1 MTAVAVPP
9 LVCVTCRPPLIQLSA
24 LAQEPLRAAHSGSV
38 HGRRELPDR
47 LDTAQIIVWVTI
59 VTAMSRAGSEI
70 NARRHGGEPGARQGN
85 PEPSDHARPLKREP
99 GHRNA
104 ATRRL
109 PGSRVTNGAM

>member
-1 MTAVAVPP
+1 MTAVAVPA

-24 LAQEPLRAAHSGSV
+24 LAQEPLRAAHTGGANS
-38 HGRRELPDR
+38 PTR

-70 NARRHGGEPGARQGN
+70 NARRHCGEPGARQGN